1 MMDAIAVYSIMGIY
15 LMGYF
20 SCALDKRRKISSA
33 WAVPAAILWPIL
45 FLGASIFNLWKWW
58 HRWRNVAPPR

>member
-20 SCALDKRRKISSA
+20 SGKLDEEENISSA
-33 WAVPAAILWPIL
+33 WALPAAILWPIL
-45 FLGASIFNLWKWW
+45 VIGVSIFRLWKWW
-58 HRWRNVAPPR
+58 RK

>member
-20 SCALDKRRKISSA
+20 SGKLDEEENISSA

-45 FLGASIFNLWKWW
+45 VIGVSIFHLWKWW
-58 HRWRNVAPPR
+58 CR

>member
-20 SCALDKRRKISSA
+20 SGRLDEEENISSA
-33 WAVPAAILWPIL
+33 WALPAAILWPIL
-45 FLGASIFNLWKWW
+45 VIGGLSSIYGNGGENE
-58 HRWRNVAPPR
+58 RD

>member
-20 SCALDKRRKISSA
+20 SGKLDEEENISSA
-33 WAVPAAILWPIL
+33 WAVPAAIMWPIL
-45 FLGASIFNLWKWW
+45 VIGVSIFHLWKWW
-58 HRWRNVAPPR
+58 QK